1 MNFKMVF
8 IIFFIVLSEFGLLSC
23 FVVIV
28 ILGIRVWLLF
38 LFFILMV
45 DLEIGFLVLFFENNS
60 LILYYRNI
68 KYILFVEK

>member
-8 IIFFIVLSEFGLLSC
+8 IIFFVVLREFGLLSC

>member
-8 IIFFIVLSEFGLLSC
+8 IIFFIVLRELGLLSC

-45 DLEIGFLVLFFENNS
+45 DLVIGFLVLFFKNNS
-60 LILYYRNI
+60 FELM
-68 KYILFVEK
+68 

>member
-8 IIFFIVLSEFGLLSC
+8 IIFFIVLREFGLLSC

-60 LILYYRNI
+60 LILLYRNI

>member
-8 IIFFIVLSEFGLLSC
+8 IIFFIVLREFGLLSC

-60 LILYYRNI
+60 LILYYRNN

>member
-8 IIFFIVLSEFGLLSC
+8 IIFFIVLREFGLLSC

-68 KYILFVEK
+68 KYILFV

>member
-8 IIFFIVLSEFGLLSC
+8 IIFFIVLREFGLLSC

>member
-8 IIFFIVLSEFGLLSC
+8 IIFFIVLREFGLLSC

-68 KYILFVEK
+68 